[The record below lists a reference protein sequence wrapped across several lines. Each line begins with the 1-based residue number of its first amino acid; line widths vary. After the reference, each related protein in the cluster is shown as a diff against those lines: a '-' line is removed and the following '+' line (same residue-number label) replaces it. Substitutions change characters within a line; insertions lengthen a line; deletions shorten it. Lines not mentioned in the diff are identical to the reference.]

1 MRICK
6 DFRPVVIMANW
17 TAEKMKEKK
26 EITKYCLYYIGENND
41 KKFFIHEVRNKLLL
55 ALSSVYY

>member
-1 MRICK
+1 
-6 DFRPVVIMANW
+6 MANW
-17 TAEKMKEKK
+17 IPLKKRKRKKK

>member
-1 MRICK
+1 L
-6 DFRPVVIMANW
+6 D
-17 TAEKMKEKK
+17 TAEKKKEKKK

-55 ALSSVYY
+55 ALSSVNY